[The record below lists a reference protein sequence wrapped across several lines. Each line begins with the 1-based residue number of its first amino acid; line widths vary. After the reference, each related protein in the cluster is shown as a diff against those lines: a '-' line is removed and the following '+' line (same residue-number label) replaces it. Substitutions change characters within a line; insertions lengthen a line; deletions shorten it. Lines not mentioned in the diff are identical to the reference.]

1 MYIYLIKNKIN
12 DKRYV
17 GQTIRKINESKDYF
31 GSGKL
36 IKRSI
41 KKHGIDAFEKIILEE
56 CNNID
61 ILNERE
67 MFWIK
72 ELNTKI
78 PNGYNLTEG
87 GDGSVGLKHL
97 RSTKKKMSKSH
108 IKFWKENEWLRE
120 EYSEKFSGDKNPFYG
135 KHHTEESIEKIKQSD
150 KSYTKTEE
158 FRLKMSK
165 ITTGRVPSKE
175 TRKKISD
182 SNIGK
187 PKSDETKESIVMG
200 LIKYFETH
208 DAWNK
213 GLKNTFKHTDEA
225 KKKMSK
231 PGELNPFYDK
241 HHT

>member
-1 MYIYLIKNKIN
+1 
-12 DKRYV
+12 
-17 GQTIRKINESKDYF
+17 
-31 GSGKL
+31 
-36 IKRSI
+36 
-41 KKHGIDAFEKIILEE
+41 
-56 CNNID
+56 
-61 ILNERE
+61 
-67 MFWIK
+67 
-72 ELNTKI
+72 
-78 PNGYNLTEG
+78 
-87 GDGSVGLKHL
+87 
-97 RSTKKKMSKSH
+97 
-108 IKFWKENEWLRE
+108 
-120 EYSEKFSGDKNPFYG
+120 
-135 KHHTEESIEKIKQSD
+135 
-150 KSYTKTEE
+150 
-158 FRLKMSK
+158 MSK

-241 HHT
+241 HHTEESLEKMRKSHKGRIWINKDGERKRLKEEEAKSYLENGWQRGKNSK